1 MNLNPLKPMPQ
12 AADELPKESVT
23 VMALKALD
31 FVVPGQWQNT
41 IGFDN
46 TIHIVTGQTHPVLV
60 QKVRENAL
68 RLYHDPAQGYQ
79 RALWLYESVDVMDMA
94 LGTAALAQKA
104 GEAIPFLSFLSKVT
118 PKADTSQSIDLALKL
133 VTEAVGF
140 FSLKNQPTHNIGE
153 FIGAL
158 QSYGGE
164 SIMRLAALI
173 CMDGIVPL
181 GPDFIQGTE
190 AVIKKL
196 TPSEMESNPMFQR
209 ISAIIPGANSG
220 AKLGFIG
227 ESFSAAQNWINGF
240 ITSRGLTPQ
249 TILGSLRKFIN
260 IADDKLDY
268 VGAFLDLTTNYYA
281 HTGTQ
286 TVARRLIERAA
297 QDV

>member
-1 MNLNPLKPMPQ
+1 MNFNPTQPMPR

-41 IGFDN
+41 VGFDE
-46 TIHIVTGQTHPVLV
+46 TIRTVTGQTSGVMV
-60 QKVRENAL
+60 QKIRDNAL
-68 RLYHDPAQGYQ
+68 KLYNDPAQSYQ
-79 RALWLYESVDVMDMA
+79 RALWLYQTVDVMDMA

-140 FSLKNQPTHNIGE
+140 FSLKNQPTTNLGE
-153 FIGAL
+153 FAGAL

-164 SIMRLAALI
+164 SIMRLAALL
-173 CMDGIVPL
+173 CVDGLVPL
-181 GPDFIQGTE
+181 GPDFVQGTE

-196 TPSEMESNPMFQR
+196 TPGELESNPMFQR
-209 ISAIIPGANSG
+209 ISAIIPGGTSG

-227 ESFSAAQNWINGF
+227 ESFGAAQSWMNNF

-249 TILGSLRKFIN
+249 SIMGSLRQFIT

-268 VGAFLDLTTNYYA
+268 VGAFLDLTTNYYT